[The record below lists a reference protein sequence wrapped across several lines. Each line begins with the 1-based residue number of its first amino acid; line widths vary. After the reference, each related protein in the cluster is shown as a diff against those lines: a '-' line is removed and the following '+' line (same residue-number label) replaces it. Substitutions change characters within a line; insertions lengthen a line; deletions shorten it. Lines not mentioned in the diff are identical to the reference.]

1 MIEWSSTMIIYI
13 MKYTHVNG
21 GLMTIMILF
30 EWRMMGLLKMKGFY
44 FFPAPSKTKTGLE
57 TEDILKRPTN
67 RRSKI
72 EDRSTER
79 HSGVDDL
86 AGIAQADAHDVWT
99 FDDLRFYTQ
108 KPCQNDLPM
117 KKTRDAACESLST
130 GGWNSCDFPSSI
142 FHFMKNINAN
152 RFSQSGFSEVQFNNS
167 LINPCPCF
175 AAQKSSKIYSF
186 EKHL

>member
-1 MIEWSSTMIIYI
+1 MAMIEWSSTMIIYI

-30 EWRMMGLLKMKGFY
+30 EWRMMGLLKMNGFY

-130 GGWNSCDFPSSI
+130 GG
-142 FHFMKNINAN
+142 
-152 RFSQSGFSEVQFNNS
+152 
-167 LINPCPCF
+167 
-175 AAQKSSKIYSF
+175 
-186 EKHL
+186 